1 MASRF
6 ILPLADVGNGIS
18 PSDGAKLT
26 FFITGTS
33 TLKDTYSDEAATT
46 PNTNPVVSDGDGLF
60 PEIWIEG
67 SYKVRLTDK
76 NSVFGRVWKRNRYGS
91 FNPCR

>member
-6 ILPLADVGNGIS
+6 TAPLFDTGNGIS

-33 TLKDTYSDEAATT
+33 TLKDTYSDQ
-46 PNTNPVVSDGDGLF
+46 
-60 PEIWIEG
+60 
-67 SYKVRLTDK
+67 
-76 NSVFGRVWKRNRYGS
+76 
-91 FNPCR
+91 